1 MKSLP
6 PRQTAQIRGCTL
18 EYITSGSGSPA
29 IVLVNGAGGPV
40 EGWYRVY
47 AELEAISTV
56 FAYNR
61 PGIGG
66 SDRPN
71 SPQTGDAIVAVLREL
86 LTAIELVPPYIL
98 VGHSLGGLYV
108 NLFARQF
115 PGEVAGVVLLDAAA
129 PGDEVLQHTY
139 QTALQRGLNMV
150 IGLFAPFFGKDK
162 NREVAFVSETVNQIN
177 NAGPFPDVP
186 LIVVSGGKAISP
198 VLMSAQALKVR
209 RENQMALSTLSRYG
223 EQVIAAR
230 SGHFPQFSEPE
241 LVVRAIRQ
249 VCERV
254 KQQSGA
260 T

>member
-6 PRQTAQIRGCTL
+6 PRQKAQIRGCTL

-29 IVLVNGAGGPV
+29 IVLVNGAGGPI
-40 EGWYRVY
+40 EGWYKVY

-71 SPQTGDAIVAVLREL
+71 VPQTGDVIVTVLREL
-86 LTAIELVPPYIL
+86 LMAIGLAPPYIL

-129 PGDEVLQHTY
+129 PGDEILQHNY
-139 QTALQRGLNMV
+139 QTTLQRVLNRMM
-150 IGLFAPFFGKDK
+150 GLFDPVLGKDK
-162 NREVAFVSETVNQIN
+162 NREVALVSETVDQIN
-177 NAGPFPDVP
+177 NAAPFPDVP
-186 LIVVSGGKAISP
+186 LIVVSGGKPISP
-198 VLMSAQALKVR
+198 VFMSPEALQIR
-209 RENQMALSTLSRYG
+209 RENQMTLSALSRYG
-223 EQVIAAR
+223 EQVIAAN
-230 SGHFPQFSEPE
+230 SGHFPQFSESQ
-241 LVVRAIRQ
+241 LVVGVIQQ
-249 VCERV
+249 VRDRV
-254 KQQSGA
+254 KQQ
-260 T
+260 

>member
-6 PRQTAQIRGCTL
+6 PRQTAQIQGCTL

-29 IVLVNGAGGPV
+29 IVLVNGAGGPL

-47 AELEAISTV
+47 AELAAISTV

-71 SPQTGDAIVAVLREL
+71 SPQTGDVIVTILREL
-86 LTAIELVPPYIL
+86 LMTIGIVPPYIL

-108 NLFARQF
+108 NLFARRF

-129 PGDEVLQHTY
+129 PGDEILQHTY
-139 QTALQRGLNMV
+139 QTTLQRGLNAV
-150 IGLFAPFFGKDK
+150 IGLFDPIFGRDK
-162 NREVAFVSETVNQIN
+162 NREVAFVSETVNQLN

-186 LIVVSGGKAISP
+186 LIVVSGGKPISP
-198 VLMSAQALKVR
+198 VFMSAKALQIR
-209 RENQMALSTLSRYG
+209 RENQMALSALSRYG
-223 EQVIAAR
+223 EQMIAAR

-241 LVVRAIRQ
+241 RVVRAIQQ
-249 VCERV
+249 VHERA
-254 KQQSGA
+254 KQQARS